1 MAELRK
7 SRSACKG
14 ALTRAYGDLCVAIAE
29 EDYDGIISERQ
40 RMKTLYLKLRESHAD
55 YHETLE
61 DETDIL
67 ASDDYFCDVQTVYAA
82 QQNAAKTAL
91 NDKQPQWQMR
101 PEANNEQ
108 SFKALGHL
116 INLPPL
122 ELQKFSGE
130 PDEFDEFIAT
140 FNEVVG
146 NVIPDPAAKLLRL
159 KSQVTGI
166 ASDAIK
172 MCRVDSGEEGYA
184 RAIKILHD
192 RFGSP
197 YVVCTSVIERL
208 IRGPSIRSPSEIR
221 TFADE
226 LTNAEIVLKNKQMYT
241 EIDTQNN
248 IVKICLRLESSLR
261 YEWRSQV
268 MKHKQSTG
276 VYLKFSD
283 FVNFVQEHAD
293 VVNDPIY
300 GNDALEDRSNKCKL
314 KTTISSLPSSIQEV
328 CSNASGLNPNVTSN
342 HNSPLNIQCHLCS
355 KSHKLYTCYKF
366 RSMPIDKRCDYVKTN
381 NLCVLCLSND
391 HLVSE
396 CRSTYVCK
404 INNCGKKHS
413 SSLHVYPDVQ
423 LPSLTSSVRSNGN
436 PDVYMPTVPVV
447 IDGTLHTCALLDTGS
462 STTFCSKR
470 LVDELKI
477 QGAKMSYKLQTLH
490 GSKDRFSE
498 AVDFQVSSKDGTE
511 CLYLK
516 NVLVVDDIPVENSSI
531 SDLSRYPHLKD
542 LAFSQESQVDVL
554 IGQDNSAA
562 LVPLEV
568 RSGPVG
574 TPFATLTKMGWT
586 LNGYA
591 SDNIPSRRV
600 TSHLITASVHDVS
613 EHRQDEDKDV
623 AYVQDNT
630 LKMSIE
636 ATLSDVTDNL
646 YAAFNII
653 VILLCLMWLFLS
665 SIISLCTYCSY
676 DFIVV
681 HVSLLEASYASM
693 GGVLHLL
700 FPVECVDPHSVFLS
714 IVSHPMTVLINDT

>member
-1 MAELRK
+1 MSDLMNA
-7 SRSACKG
+7 RSACKEE
-14 ALTRAYGDLCVAIAE
+14 LSKSYGDLDVLVA
-29 EDYDGIISERQ
+29 EDDFDEIITQ
-40 RMKTLYLKLRESHAD
+40 REWMKTLYVKFRDSHVE
-55 YHETLE
+55 YHETLHE
-61 DETDIL
+61 ESVINTSDAYFRDI
-67 ASDDYFCDVQTVYAA
+67 QTLYVKK
-82 QQNAAKTAL
+82 QNAAKAAL
-91 NDKQPQWQMR
+91 NDMGRQYQMR
-101 PEANNEQ
+101 QDVHNEQ
-108 SFKALGHL
+108 SIKSLGHL

-122 ELQKFSGE
+122 ELKKFSGE
-130 PDEFDEFIAT
+130 PDDFEDFITT
-140 FNEVVG
+140 FNEVIG
-146 NVIPDPAAKLLRL
+146 NVVTDPASKLLRL
-159 KSQVTGI
+159 KSQVTGV
-166 ASDAIK
+166 ASDSIK
-172 MCRVDSGEEGYA
+172 MCRLDDGEDAYA
-184 RAIKILHD
+184 RAVKILYE

-197 YVVCTSVIERL
+197 YIVCNSVIERL
-208 IRGPSIRSPSEIR
+208 KYGPDVRSPAELR
-221 TFADE
+221 TFSDE
-226 LTNAEIVLKNKQMYT
+226 LANAEITLKKNSMFT
-241 EIDTQNN
+241 EIDTQRN
-248 IVKICLRLESSLR
+248 IIEICLRLESSIR
-261 YEWRSQV
+261 YEWRNRV
-268 MKHKQSTG
+268 MKTKQSTG
-276 VYLKFSD
+276 VYLNFSG
-283 FVNFVQEHAD
+283 FVTFIQEQAD
-293 VVNDPIY
+293 ILNDPLY
-300 GNDALEDRSNKCKL
+300 GKNALEGRPNRNKSSKSV
-314 KTTISSLPSSIQEV
+314 SSLSVAIQDTGSSVQ
-328 CSNASGLNPNVTSN
+328 SNS
-342 HNSPLNIQCHLCS
+342 NIQCHLCS

-413 SSLHVYPDVQ
+413 SSLHVYPDMQ
-423 LPSLTSSVRSNGN
+423 LPSLTSSVRSNDN

-447 IDGTLHTCALLDTGS
+447 IAGTFHTCALLDTGS

-470 LVDELKI
+470 LVDKLKL

-516 NVLVVDDIPVENSSI
+516 NVLVVDDIPVKNSSI

-591 SDNIPSRRV
+591 SDNIPSRQV

-613 EHRQDEDKDV
+613 EHRQDEDKDI
-623 AYVQDNT
+623 AYVQENT

-636 ATLSDVTDNL
+636 ATVSDVTDNL
-646 YAAFNII
+646 YAALNII
-653 VILLCLMWLFLS
+653 VILLCLMWLVLG
-665 SIISLCTYCSY
+665 SITSLCTYCSY
-676 DFIVV
+676 DFIVVHVV

-700 FPVECVDPHSVFLS
+700 FQVKCIDPHSVFLS

>member
-1 MAELRK
+1 MSDLMNA
-7 SRSACKG
+7 RSACKEE
-14 ALTRAYGDLCVAIAE
+14 LSKSYGDLDVLVA
-29 EDYDGIISERQ
+29 EDDFDEIITQ
-40 RMKTLYLKLRESHAD
+40 REWMKTLYVKFRDSHVE
-55 YHETLE
+55 YHETLQE
-61 DETDIL
+61 ESVINTSDAFFRDI
-67 ASDDYFCDVQTVYAA
+67 QTLYVKK
-82 QQNAAKTAL
+82 QNAAKAAL
-91 NDKQPQWQMR
+91 NDMGRQYQMR
-101 PEANNEQ
+101 QDVHNEQ
-108 SFKALGHL
+108 SIKSLGHL

-122 ELQKFSGE
+122 ELKKFSGE
-130 PDEFDEFIAT
+130 PDDFEDFITT
-140 FNEVVG
+140 FNEVIG
-146 NVIPDPAAKLLRL
+146 NVVTDPASKLLRL
-159 KSQVTGI
+159 KSQVTGV
-166 ASDAIK
+166 ASDSIK
-172 MCRVDSGEEGYA
+172 MCRLDDGEDAYA
-184 RAIKILHD
+184 RAVKILYE

-197 YVVCTSVIERL
+197 YIVCNSVIERL
-208 IRGPSIRSPSEIR
+208 KYGPDVRSPAELR
-221 TFADE
+221 TFSDE
-226 LTNAEIVLKNKQMYT
+226 LANAEITLKKNSMFT
-241 EIDTQNN
+241 EIDTQRN
-248 IVKICLRLESSLR
+248 IIEICLRLESSIR
-261 YEWRSQV
+261 YEWRNRV
-268 MKHKQSTG
+268 MKTKQSTG
-276 VYLKFSD
+276 VYLNFSG
-283 FVNFVQEHAD
+283 FVTFIQEQAD
-293 VVNDPIY
+293 ILNDPLY
-300 GNDALEDRSNKCKL
+300 GKNALEGRPNRNKSSKSV
-314 KTTISSLPSSIQEV
+314 SSLSVAIQDTGSSVQ
-328 CSNASGLNPNVTSN
+328 SNS
-342 HNSPLNIQCHLCS
+342 NIQCHLCS

-423 LPSLTSSVRSNGN
+423 LPSLTSSVRSNDN

-447 IDGTLHTCALLDTGS
+447 IDGTFHTCALLDTGS
-462 STTFCSKR
+462 STTFCSKH
-470 LVDELKI
+470 LVDELKL

-623 AYVQDNT
+623 AYLQENT

-636 ATLSDVTDNL
+636 ATVSDVTDNL
-646 YAAFNII
+646 YAALNII
-653 VILLCLMWLFLS
+653 VILLCLMWLVLG

-676 DFIVV
+676 DFIVVHVV

-700 FPVECVDPHSVFLS
+700 FQVKCIDPHSVFLS

>member
-1 MAELRK
+1 MSDLMNA
-7 SRSACKG
+7 RSACKEE
-14 ALTRAYGDLCVAIAE
+14 LSKSYGDLDVLVA
-29 EDYDGIISERQ
+29 EDDFDEIITQ
-40 RMKTLYLKLRESHAD
+40 REWMKTLYVKFRDSHVE
-55 YHETLE
+55 YHETLQE
-61 DETDIL
+61 ESVINTSDAYFRDI
-67 ASDDYFCDVQTVYAA
+67 QTLYVKK
-82 QQNAAKTAL
+82 QNTAKAAL
-91 NDKQPQWQMR
+91 NDMGRQYQMR
-101 PEANNEQ
+101 QDVHNEQ
-108 SFKALGHL
+108 SIKSLGHL

-122 ELQKFSGE
+122 ELKKFSGE
-130 PDEFDEFIAT
+130 PDDFEDFITT
-140 FNEVVG
+140 FNEVIG
-146 NVIPDPAAKLLRL
+146 NVVTDPASKLLRL
-159 KSQVTGI
+159 KSQVTGV
-166 ASDAIK
+166 ASDSIK
-172 MCRVDSGEEGYA
+172 MCRLDDGEDAYA
-184 RAIKILHD
+184 RAVKILYE

-197 YVVCTSVIERL
+197 YIVCNSVIERL
-208 IRGPSIRSPSEIR
+208 KYGPDVRSPAELR
-221 TFADE
+221 TFSDE
-226 LTNAEIVLKNKQMYT
+226 LANAEITLKKNSMFT
-241 EIDTQNN
+241 EIDTQRN
-248 IVKICLRLESSLR
+248 IIEICLRLESSIR
-261 YEWRSQV
+261 YEWRNRV
-268 MKHKQSTG
+268 MKTKQSTG
-276 VYLKFSD
+276 VYLNFSG
-283 FVNFVQEHAD
+283 FVTFIQEQAD
-293 VVNDPIY
+293 ILNDPLY
-300 GNDALEDRSNKCKL
+300 GKNALEGRPNRNKSSKSV
-314 KTTISSLPSSIQEV
+314 SSLSVAIQDTGSSVQ
-328 CSNASGLNPNVTSN
+328 SNS
-342 HNSPLNIQCHLCS
+342 NIQCHLCS

-423 LPSLTSSVRSNGN
+423 LPSLTSSVRSNDN

-447 IDGTLHTCALLDTGS
+447 IDGTFHTCALLDTGS

-490 GSKDRFSE
+490 GSKDGFSE
-498 AVDFQVSSKDGTE
+498 AVDFQVLSKDGTE

-623 AYVQDNT
+623 AYVQENT

-636 ATLSDVTDNL
+636 ATVSDVTNNL
-646 YAAFNII
+646 YAALNII
-653 VILLCLMWLFLS
+653 VILLCLMWLVLG

-676 DFIVV
+676 DFIVVHAV

-700 FPVECVDPHSVFLS
+700 FQVKCIDPHSVFLS

>member
-1 MAELRK
+1 MSDLMNA
-7 SRSACKG
+7 RSACKEE
-14 ALTRAYGDLCVAIAE
+14 LSKSYGDLDVLVA
-29 EDYDGIISERQ
+29 EDDFDEIITQ
-40 RMKTLYLKLRESHAD
+40 REWMKTLYVKFRDSHVE
-55 YHETLE
+55 YHETLQE
-61 DETDIL
+61 ESVINTSDAYFRDI
-67 ASDDYFCDVQTVYAA
+67 QTLYVKK
-82 QQNAAKTAL
+82 QNAAKAAL
-91 NDKQPQWQMR
+91 NDMGRQYQMR
-101 PEANNEQ
+101 QDVHNEQ
-108 SFKALGHL
+108 SIKSLGHL

-122 ELQKFSGE
+122 ELKKFSGE
-130 PDEFDEFIAT
+130 PDDFEDFITT
-140 FNEVVG
+140 FNEVIG
-146 NVIPDPAAKLLRL
+146 NVVTDPASKLLRL
-159 KSQVTGI
+159 KSQVTGV
-166 ASDAIK
+166 ASDSIK
-172 MCRVDSGEEGYA
+172 MCRLDDGEDAYA
-184 RAIKILHD
+184 RAVKILYE

-197 YVVCTSVIERL
+197 YIVCNSVIERL
-208 IRGPSIRSPSEIR
+208 KYGPDVRSPAELR
-221 TFADE
+221 TFSDE
-226 LTNAEIVLKNKQMYT
+226 LANAEISLKKNSMFT
-241 EIDTQNN
+241 EIDTQRN
-248 IVKICLRLESSLR
+248 IIEICLRLESSIR
-261 YEWRSQV
+261 YEWRNRV
-268 MKHKQSTG
+268 MKTKQSTG
-276 VYLKFSD
+276 VYLNFSG
-283 FVNFVQEHAD
+283 FVTFIQEQAD
-293 VVNDPIY
+293 ILNDPLY
-300 GNDALEDRSNKCKL
+300 GKNALEGRPNRNKSSKSV
-314 KTTISSLPSSIQEV
+314 SSLSVAIQDTGSSVQ
-328 CSNASGLNPNVTSN
+328 SNS
-342 HNSPLNIQCHLCS
+342 NIQCHLCS

-423 LPSLTSSVRSNGN
+423 LPSLTSSVRLNDN

-447 IDGTLHTCALLDTGS
+447 IDGTFHTCALLDTGS

-470 LVDELKI
+470 LVDELKL

-591 SDNIPSRRV
+591 SENIPSRRV

-623 AYVQDNT
+623 AYLQENT

-636 ATLSDVTDNL
+636 ATVSDVTDNL
-646 YAAFNII
+646 YAALNII
-653 VILLCLMWLFLS
+653 VILLCLMWLVLG

-676 DFIVV
+676 DFIVVHVV

-700 FPVECVDPHSVFLS
+700 FQVKCIDPHSVFLS

>member
-1 MAELRK
+1 MSDLMNA
-7 SRSACKG
+7 RSACKEE
-14 ALTRAYGDLCVAIAE
+14 LSKSYGDLDVLVA
-29 EDYDGIISERQ
+29 EDDFDEIITQ
-40 RMKTLYLKLRESHAD
+40 REWMKTLYVKFRDSHVE
-55 YHETLE
+55 YHETLQE
-61 DETDIL
+61 ESVINTSDAYFRDI
-67 ASDDYFCDVQTVYAA
+67 QTLYVKK
-82 QQNAAKTAL
+82 QNAAKAAL
-91 NDKQPQWQMR
+91 NDMGRQYQMR
-101 PEANNEQ
+101 QDVHNEQ
-108 SFKALGHL
+108 SIKSLGHL

-122 ELQKFSGE
+122 ELKKFSGE
-130 PDEFDEFIAT
+130 PDDFEDFITT
-140 FNEVVG
+140 FNEVIG
-146 NVIPDPAAKLLRL
+146 NVVTDPASKLLRL
-159 KSQVTGI
+159 KSQVTGV
-166 ASDAIK
+166 ASDSIK
-172 MCRVDSGEEGYA
+172 MCRLDDGEDAYA
-184 RAIKILHD
+184 RAVKILYE

-197 YVVCTSVIERL
+197 YIVCNSVIERL
-208 IRGPSIRSPSEIR
+208 KYGPDVRSPAELR
-221 TFADE
+221 TFSDE
-226 LTNAEIVLKNKQMYT
+226 LANAEITLKKNSMFT
-241 EIDTQNN
+241 EIDTQRN
-248 IVKICLRLESSLR
+248 IIEICLRLESSIR
-261 YEWRSQV
+261 YEWRNRV
-268 MKHKQSTG
+268 MKTKQSTG
-276 VYLKFSD
+276 VYLNFSG
-283 FVNFVQEHAD
+283 FVTFIQEQAD
-293 VVNDPIY
+293 ILNDPLY
-300 GNDALEDRSNKCKL
+300 GKNALEGRPNRNKSSKSV
-314 KTTISSLPSSIQEV
+314 SSLSVAIQDTGSSVQ
-328 CSNASGLNPNVTSN
+328 SNS
-342 HNSPLNIQCHLCS
+342 NIQCHLCS
-355 KSHKLYTCYKF
+355 KNHKLYTCYKF

-423 LPSLTSSVRSNGN
+423 LPSLTSSVRSNDN

-447 IDGTLHTCALLDTGS
+447 IDGTFHTCALLDTGS

-470 LVDELKI
+470 LVDELKL

-586 LNGYA
+586 LNGNA

-623 AYVQDNT
+623 AYVQENT

-636 ATLSDVTDNL
+636 ATVSDVTDNL
-646 YAAFNII
+646 YAALNII
-653 VILLCLMWLFLS
+653 VILLCLMWLVLG

-676 DFIVV
+676 DFIVVHVV

-700 FPVECVDPHSVFLS
+700 FQVKCIDPHSVFLS

>member
-1 MAELRK
+1 MSDLMNA
-7 SRSACKG
+7 RSACKEE
-14 ALTRAYGDLCVAIAE
+14 LSKSYGDLDVLVA
-29 EDYDGIISERQ
+29 EDDFDEIITQ
-40 RMKTLYLKLRESHAD
+40 REWMKTLYVKFRDSHVE
-55 YHETLE
+55 YHETLQE
-61 DETDIL
+61 ESVINTSDAYFRDI
-67 ASDDYFCDVQTVYAA
+67 QTLYVKK
-82 QQNAAKTAL
+82 QNAAKAAL
-91 NDKQPQWQMR
+91 NDMGRQYQMR
-101 PEANNEQ
+101 QDVHNEQ
-108 SFKALGHL
+108 YIKSLGHL

-122 ELQKFSGE
+122 ELKKFSGE
-130 PDEFDEFIAT
+130 PDDFEDFITT
-140 FNEVVG
+140 FNEVIG
-146 NVIPDPAAKLLRL
+146 NVVTDPASKLLRL
-159 KSQVTGI
+159 KSQVTGV
-166 ASDAIK
+166 ASDSIK
-172 MCRVDSGEEGYA
+172 MCRLDDGEDAYA
-184 RAIKILHD
+184 RAVKILYE

-197 YVVCTSVIERL
+197 YIVCNSVIERL
-208 IRGPSIRSPSEIR
+208 KYGPDVRSPAELR
-221 TFADE
+221 TFSDE
-226 LTNAEIVLKNKQMYT
+226 LANAEITLKKNSMFT
-241 EIDTQNN
+241 EIDTQRN
-248 IVKICLRLESSLR
+248 IIEICLRLESSIR
-261 YEWRSQV
+261 YEWRNRV
-268 MKHKQSTG
+268 MKTKQSTG
-276 VYLKFSD
+276 VYLNFSG
-283 FVNFVQEHAD
+283 FVTFIQEQAD
-293 VVNDPIY
+293 ILNDPLY
-300 GNDALEDRSNKCKL
+300 GKDALEGRPNRNKLSKSV
-314 KTTISSLPSSIQEV
+314 SSLSVAIQDTGSSVQ
-328 CSNASGLNPNVTSN
+328 SNS
-342 HNSPLNIQCHLCS
+342 NIQCHLCS

-423 LPSLTSSVRSNGN
+423 LPSLTSSVRSNDN

-447 IDGTLHTCALLDTGS
+447 IDGTFHTCALLDTGS

-470 LVDELKI
+470 LVDELKL

-574 TPFATLTKMGWT
+574 TPFATLTKMGWA

-591 SDNIPSRRV
+591 SDNIPSRRA

-613 EHRQDEDKDV
+613 EHLQDEDKDV
-623 AYVQDNT
+623 AYVQENT

-636 ATLSDVTDNL
+636 ATVSDVTDNL
-646 YAAFNII
+646 YATLNII
-653 VILLCLMWLFLS
+653 VILLCLMWLVLG

-676 DFIVV
+676 DFIVVHVV

-700 FPVECVDPHSVFLS
+700 FQVKCIDPHSVFLS

>member
-1 MAELRK
+1 MSDLMNA
-7 SRSACKG
+7 RSACKEE
-14 ALTRAYGDLCVAIAE
+14 LSKSYGDLDVLVA
-29 EDYDGIISERQ
+29 EDDFDEIITQ
-40 RMKTLYLKLRESHAD
+40 REWMKTLYVKFRDSHVE
-55 YHETLE
+55 YHETLQE
-61 DETDIL
+61 ESVINTSDAYFRDI
-67 ASDDYFCDVQTVYAA
+67 QTLYVKK
-82 QQNAAKTAL
+82 QNAAKAAL
-91 NDKQPQWQMR
+91 NDMGRQYQMR
-101 PEANNEQ
+101 QDVHNEQ
-108 SFKALGHL
+108 SIKSLGHL

-122 ELQKFSGE
+122 ELKKFSGE
-130 PDEFDEFIAT
+130 PDDFEDFITT
-140 FNEVVG
+140 FNEVIG
-146 NVIPDPAAKLLRL
+146 NVVTDPASKLLRL
-159 KSQVTGI
+159 KSQVTGV
-166 ASDAIK
+166 ASDSIK
-172 MCRVDSGEEGYA
+172 MCRLDDGEDAYA
-184 RAIKILHD
+184 RAVKILYE

-197 YVVCTSVIERL
+197 YIVCNSVIERL
-208 IRGPSIRSPSEIR
+208 KYGPDVRSPAELR
-221 TFADE
+221 TFSDE
-226 LTNAEIVLKNKQMYT
+226 LANAEITLKKNSMFT
-241 EIDTQNN
+241 EIDTQRN
-248 IVKICLRLESSLR
+248 IIEICLRLESSIR
-261 YEWRSQV
+261 YEWRNRV
-268 MKHKQSTG
+268 MKTKQSTG
-276 VYLKFSD
+276 VYLNFSG
-283 FVNFVQEHAD
+283 FVTFIQEQAD
-293 VVNDPIY
+293 ILNDPLY
-300 GNDALEDRSNKCKL
+300 GKDALEGRPNRNKLSKSV
-314 KTTISSLPSSIQEV
+314 SSLSVAIQDTGSSVQ
-328 CSNASGLNPNVTSN
+328 SNS
-342 HNSPLNIQCHLCS
+342 NIQCHLCS

-423 LPSLTSSVRSNGN
+423 LPSLTSSVRSNDN

-447 IDGTLHTCALLDTGS
+447 IDGTFHTCALLDTGS

-470 LVDELKI
+470 LVDELKL

-574 TPFATLTKMGWT
+574 TPFATLTKMGWA

-591 SDNIPSRRV
+591 SDNIPSRRA

-613 EHRQDEDKDV
+613 EHLQDEDKDV
-623 AYVQDNT
+623 AYVQENT

-636 ATLSDVTDNL
+636 ATVSDVTDNL
-646 YAAFNII
+646 YATLNII
-653 VILLCLMWLFLS
+653 VILLCLMWLVLG

-676 DFIVV
+676 DFIVVHVV

-700 FPVECVDPHSVFLS
+700 FQVKCIDPHSVFLS

>member
-1 MAELRK
+1 MSDLMNA
-7 SRSACKG
+7 RSACKEE
-14 ALTRAYGDLCVAIAE
+14 LSKSYGDLDVLVA
-29 EDYDGIISERQ
+29 EDDFDEIITQ
-40 RMKTLYLKLRESHAD
+40 REWMKTLYVKFRDSHVE
-55 YHETLE
+55 YHETLQE
-61 DETDIL
+61 ETVINTSDAYFRDI
-67 ASDDYFCDVQTVYAA
+67 QTLYVKK
-82 QQNAAKTAL
+82 QNAAKAAL
-91 NDKQPQWQMR
+91 NDMGRQYQMR
-101 PEANNEQ
+101 QDVHNEQ
-108 SFKALGHL
+108 SIKSLGHL

-122 ELQKFSGE
+122 ELKKFSGE
-130 PDEFDEFIAT
+130 PDDFEDFITT
-140 FNEVVG
+140 FNEVIG
-146 NVIPDPAAKLLRL
+146 NVVTDPASKLLRL
-159 KSQVTGI
+159 KSQVTGV
-166 ASDAIK
+166 ASDSIK
-172 MCRVDSGEEGYA
+172 MCRLDDGEDAYA
-184 RAIKILHD
+184 RAVKILYE

-197 YVVCTSVIERL
+197 YIVCNSVIERL
-208 IRGPSIRSPSEIR
+208 KYGPDVRSPAELR
-221 TFADE
+221 TFSDE
-226 LTNAEIVLKNKQMYT
+226 LANAEITLKKNSMFT
-241 EIDTQNN
+241 EIDTQRN
-248 IVKICLRLESSLR
+248 IIEICLRLESSIR
-261 YEWRSQV
+261 YEWRNRV
-268 MKHKQSTG
+268 MKTKQSTG
-276 VYLKFSD
+276 VYLNFSG
-283 FVNFVQEHAD
+283 FVTFIQEQAD
-293 VVNDPIY
+293 ILNDPLY
-300 GNDALEDRSNKCKL
+300 GKNALEGRPNRNKSSKSV
-314 KTTISSLPSSIQEV
+314 SSLSVAIQDTGSSVQ
-328 CSNASGLNPNVTSN
+328 SNS
-342 HNSPLNIQCHLCS
+342 NIQCHLCS

-423 LPSLTSSVRSNGN
+423 LPSLTSSVRSNDN

-447 IDGTLHTCALLDTGS
+447 IDGTFHTCALLDTGS

-470 LVDELKI
+470 LVDELKL
-477 QGAKMSYKLQTLH
+477 QGPKMSYKLQTLH

-574 TPFATLTKMGWT
+574 APFATLTKMGWT

-600 TSHLITASVHDVS
+600 ISHLITASVHDVS

-623 AYVQDNT
+623 AYVQENT

-636 ATLSDVTDNL
+636 ATVSDVTDNL
-646 YAAFNII
+646 YEALNII
-653 VILLCLMWLFLS
+653 VILLCLMWLVLG

-676 DFIVV
+676 DFIVVHVV

-700 FPVECVDPHSVFLS
+700 FQVKCIDPHSVFLS

>member
-1 MAELRK
+1 MSDLMNA
-7 SRSACKG
+7 RSACKEE
-14 ALTRAYGDLCVAIAE
+14 LSKSYGDLDVLVA
-29 EDYDGIISERQ
+29 EDDFDEIITQ
-40 RMKTLYLKLRESHAD
+40 REWMKTLYVKFRDSHVE
-55 YHETLE
+55 YHETLQE
-61 DETDIL
+61 ESVINTSDAYFRDI
-67 ASDDYFCDVQTVYAA
+67 QTLYVKK
-82 QQNAAKTAL
+82 QNAAKAAL
-91 NDKQPQWQMR
+91 NDMGRQYQMR
-101 PEANNEQ
+101 QDVHNEQ
-108 SFKALGHL
+108 SIKSLGHL

-122 ELQKFSGE
+122 ELKKFSGE
-130 PDEFDEFIAT
+130 PDDFEDFITT
-140 FNEVVG
+140 FNEVIG
-146 NVIPDPAAKLLRL
+146 NVVTDPASKLLRL
-159 KSQVTGI
+159 KSQVTGV
-166 ASDAIK
+166 ASDSIK
-172 MCRVDSGEEGYA
+172 MCRLDDGEDAYA
-184 RAIKILHD
+184 RAVKILYE

-197 YVVCTSVIERL
+197 YIVCNSVIERL
-208 IRGPSIRSPSEIR
+208 KYGPDVRSPAELR
-221 TFADE
+221 TFSDE
-226 LTNAEIVLKNKQMYT
+226 LANAEITLKKNSMFT
-241 EIDTQNN
+241 EIDTQRN
-248 IVKICLRLESSLR
+248 IIEICLRLESSIR
-261 YEWRSQV
+261 YEWRNRV
-268 MKHKQSTG
+268 MKTKQSTG
-276 VYLKFSD
+276 VYLNFSG
-283 FVNFVQEHAD
+283 FVTFIQEQAD
-293 VVNDPIY
+293 ILNDPLY
-300 GNDALEDRSNKCKL
+300 GKNALEGRPNRNKSSKSV
-314 KTTISSLPSSIQEV
+314 SSLSVAIQDTGSSVQ
-328 CSNASGLNPNVTSN
+328 SNS
-342 HNSPLNIQCHLCS
+342 NIQCHLCS

-423 LPSLTSSVRSNGN
+423 LPSLTSSVRSNDN

-447 IDGTLHTCALLDTGS
+447 IDGTFHTCALLDTGS

-470 LVDELKI
+470 LVDELKL

-623 AYVQDNT
+623 AYLQENT

-636 ATLSDVTDNL
+636 ATVSDVTDNL
-646 YAAFNII
+646 YAALNII
-653 VILLCLMWLFLS
+653 VILLCLMWLVLG

-676 DFIVV
+676 DFIVVHVV

-700 FPVECVDPHSVFLS
+700 FQVKCIDPHSVFLS

>member
-1 MAELRK
+1 MSDLMNA
-7 SRSACKG
+7 RSACKEE
-14 ALTRAYGDLCVAIAE
+14 LSKSYGDLDVLIAE
-29 EDYDGIISERQ
+29 DDFDEIITQ
-40 RMKTLYLKLRESHAD
+40 REWMKTLYIKFRDSHVE
-55 YHETLE
+55 YHETLQE
-61 DETDIL
+61 ESVINTSDAYFRDI
-67 ASDDYFCDVQTVYAA
+67 QTLYVKK
-82 QQNAAKTAL
+82 QNAAKAAL
-91 NDKQPQWQMR
+91 NDMGRQYQMR
-101 PEANNEQ
+101 QDVHNEQ
-108 SFKALGHL
+108 SIKSLAHL

-122 ELQKFSGE
+122 ELKKFSGE
-130 PDEFDEFIAT
+130 PDDFEEFITT
-140 FNEVVG
+140 FNEVIG
-146 NVIPDPAAKLLRL
+146 NVVTDPASKLLRL
-159 KSQVTGI
+159 KSQVTGV
-166 ASDAIK
+166 ASDSIK
-172 MCRVDSGEEGYA
+172 MCRLDDGEDAYA
-184 RAIKILHD
+184 RAVKILYE

-197 YVVCTSVIERL
+197 YIVCNSVIERL
-208 IRGPSIRSPSEIR
+208 KYGPDVRSPAELR
-221 TFADE
+221 TFSDE
-226 LTNAEIVLKNKQMYT
+226 LANAEITLKKNSMFT
-241 EIDTQNN
+241 EIDTQHN
-248 IVKICLRLESSLR
+248 IIEICFRLESSIR
-261 YEWRSQV
+261 YEWRNRV
-268 MKHKQSTG
+268 MKTKQSTG
-276 VYLKFSD
+276 VYLNFSG
-283 FVNFVQEHAD
+283 FVTFIQEQAD
-293 VVNDPIY
+293 ILNDPLY
-300 GNDALEDRSNKCKL
+300 GKNALEGRPNRNKSSKSV
-314 KTTISSLPSSIQEV
+314 SSLSVAIQDTGSSVQ
-328 CSNASGLNPNVTSN
+328 SNS
-342 HNSPLNIQCHLCS
+342 NIQCHLCS

-366 RSMPIDKRCDYVKTN
+366 RSMPIDKRCNYVKTN

-404 INNCGKKHS
+404 INNCGEKHS
-413 SSLHVYPDVQ
+413 SSLHVYPNVQ
-423 LPSLTSSVRSNGN
+423 LPSLTSSVRSNDN

-447 IDGTLHTCALLDTGS
+447 IDGTFHTCALLDTGS

-470 LVDELKI
+470 LVDELKL

-490 GSKDRFSE
+490 GSKDCFSE

-516 NVLVVDDIPVENSSI
+516 NVFVVDDIPVENSSI

-586 LNGYA
+586 LNGSA
-591 SDNIPSRRV
+591 SDNISSRRV

-613 EHRQDEDKDV
+613 EHRQDEDKDIT
-623 AYVQDNT
+623 YVQENT

-636 ATLSDVTDNL
+636 ATVSDVTDNL
-646 YAAFNII
+646 YAALNII
-653 VILLCLMWLFLS
+653 VILLCLMWLVLG

-700 FPVECVDPHSVFLS
+700 FQVKCIDPHSVFLVYCES
-714 IVSHPMTVLINDT
+714 PHDRPN